1 MNKMNSLVAALSLVL
16 SACTTT
22 SVTPPAGK
30 ASGQQ
35 QLSFQLAS
43 GDYRC
48 ESGLKLEIRRNPANA
63 GLLELNW
70 RGSRYTLQRID
81 SSSGLPRYEDS
92 SSGLVWID
100 LPWKSVLMDR
110 DSGRPLANE
119 CRALAQG

>member
-1 MNKMNSLVAALSLVL
+1 MKKINSLIVALSLVL

-22 SVTPPAGK
+22 APPLAGNT
-30 ASGQQ
+30 SGQQ
-35 QLSFQLAS
+35 QLNFQLAS
-43 GDYRC
+43 GAYRC

-63 GLLELNW
+63 NLLELNW
-70 RGSRYTLQRID
+70 RGSRYTLERTD

-119 CRALAQG
+119 CRVATQS